1 MMHSKVGRIVLLVLL
16 MAVAALH
23 VAVRPAA
30 AEEPVS
36 YDIAGRWLMQ
46 GEGYGD
52 RNSLRLQLRLD
63 GVLDIRTGMVDNR
76 RCVTGYDM
84 WIRIDSTRVRI
95 KTWQER
101 YREEL
106 RVPIPLPELRTTLS
120 SPLVLPAVKTR
131 EGLIYQVTL
140 TSVTSGTVKI
150 YGNIDLDVVGRTE
163 INSEC
168 ALWKE
173 GSDKPDIKDLVSG
186 CSVGAGAGSLL
197 LLFPVALRRVRRRR
211 G

>member
-1 MMHSKVGRIVLLVLL
+1 MMHSKGGRIVLLVLL
-16 MAVAALH
+16 VAVAALH

-95 KTWQER
+95 KT
-101 YREEL
+101 
-106 RVPIPLPELRTTLS
+106 
-120 SPLVLPAVKTR
+120 
-131 EGLIYQVTL
+131 
-140 TSVTSGTVKI
+140 
-150 YGNIDLDVVGRTE
+150 
-163 INSEC
+163 
-168 ALWKE
+168 
-173 GSDKPDIKDLVSG
+173 
-186 CSVGAGAGSLL
+186 
-197 LLFPVALRRVRRRR
+197 
-211 G
+211 

>member
-1 MMHSKVGRIVLLVLL
+1 MMQNKGGRIVLLALL
-16 MAVAALH
+16 VAVAALY
-23 VAVRPAA
+23 VAVCPAA

-36 YDIAGRWLMQ
+36 YDVAGRWLMQ

-52 RNSLRLQLRLD
+52 KNSVRLQLRLD

-84 WIRIDSTRVRI
+84 WIRIDSTRVKI

-106 RVPIPLPELRTTLS
+106 SVPIPLPELRPTLN

-168 ALWKE
+168 VLWKE
-173 GSDKPDIKDLVSG
+173 GSDKPDIEDLVSG
-186 CSVGAGAGSLL
+186 CSVGAGAGALL
-197 LLFPVALRRVRRRR
+197 LLFPVALRRVHRRR

>member
-16 MAVAALH
+16 VMVAALH

-106 RVPIPLPELRTTLS
+106 RVPIPLPELRPTLS